1 VRRLRQ
7 GVQNKTAV
15 AGAFK
20 NTQKGRRVRVNC
32 CDGFDKLSLQAS
44 MLLFYHPQ
52 DIDYSLLRCVF
63 INCIPMKLLRLIKFI
78 IIITTLHTG
87 PQMPK
92 Y

>member
-44 MLLFYHPQ
+44 MLLFYHP
-52 DIDYSLLRCVF
+52 
-63 INCIPMKLLRLIKFI
+63 
-78 IIITTLHTG
+78 
-87 PQMPK
+87 
-92 Y
+92 